1 MTNLTPGR
9 RARLDQI
16 LTRARDQSIRQNAIV
31 TVVASVDG
39 DRRCSWCDCPVI
51 DHSGGRIPATCKGCK
66 QTATEAVHQYNP
78 GGDYRGNIPIC
89 DLHMDDFI
97 DTYHQL
103 GGTPKVVL
111 YDPKPW
117 KKAKR

>member
-1 MTNLTPGR
+1 MTNLPPGR

-16 LTRARDQSIRQNAIV
+16 LAGARAQSIRENKIV

-51 DHSGGRIPATCKGCK
+51 DHAGGRIPATCKGCTR
-66 QTATEAVHQYNP
+66 TATEAVHQYNP
-78 GGDYRGNIPIC
+78 PGDYRGNVPIC
-89 DLHMDDFI
+89 EHHMDDFI
-97 DTYHQL
+97 DTYRQIA
-103 GGTPKVVL
+103 GGTPEVVL

-117 KKAKR
+117 KSKR